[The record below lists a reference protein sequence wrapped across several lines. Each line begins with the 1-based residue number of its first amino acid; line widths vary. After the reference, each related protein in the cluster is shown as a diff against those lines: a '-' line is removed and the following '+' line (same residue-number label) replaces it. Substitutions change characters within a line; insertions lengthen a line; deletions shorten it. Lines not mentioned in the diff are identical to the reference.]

1 MPDGDY
7 TATVTLGKAYR
18 DYFKIAAD
26 SATQTVNV
34 KVETIDEGQG
44 ARSAK
49 APESFKAK
57 AKAARAGDDPNQ
69 AAAVAEHSEHAGQ
82 GDESRQISAYKP
94 EFRPPTKKPKAVK
107 AASIP
112 KGPRPD
118 LRSLPAWGIS
128 LSQEEDGK
136 SYVNFG
142 ATVWN
147 GGTSPLLVDGFR
159 QTGTELMDAYQYFFD
174 AKGKE
179 VGSVAAGTMEWDA
192 REGHRHWHFTDFAQY
207 NLLSSDK
214 KQAVRSGK
222 EAFCLV
228 NTDAVDYTVP
238 NAKWRP
244 ENTDLSSSCGQNT
257 AVAVREVLD
266 IGNGDTYS
274 QQRPGQS
281 FEITDLPNGTYY
293 IEVKAN
299 PVNRLSEVSTTNN
312 TSLRKI
318 VLGGTPTER
327 TLEVPP
333 RSTASR
339 ADAAP
344 AGRGASRDRPGQDR
358 GRARSRAYRDH
369 HCPAGGAPLPQA
381 PSDSPGRL
389 THRNASASGTPV
401 RVVGSSPSARPGGL
415 HQCRSP
421 APFCAGPLPLRLVST
436 TKCAPRSNVD
446 SRLPYVMLSA
456 VVSKLAT
463 FSENPYARSRPD
475 LRRAA
480 TSRARL
486 GDPGRVARVEVDQHA
501 RRRPQR
507 LDSLG
512 QQRVALFGVVLAQ
525 AALHRL
531 RDRVGL
537 QHDQRRV
544 PAQGAR
550 QRPYPGPVVRG
561 VGRAARRVAGAVAA
575 GDVVKGEHRQLARR
589 GRGRDQALCPL

>member
-1 MPDGDY
+1 MTSRTRVLVAGAVVTAVGLTAAGMGVANAATDPPPLSFTRAAASVVAERYVWGDESYLNFDLGVHVIAGKDPFEIRAARKSYADPIVAEQVVVKNGKKKNVALPAGMVTGWGGLKDFTAVTIKNAAGAEVASYTTDFCPNSYESARTRRDAPAETPYPQGCSGDNPFTLGSVWGIQAGWNAPTSSLPRTGDVQMPDGDY

-94 EFRPPTKKPKAVK
+94 EFRPPAKKPKAVK

-333 RSTASR
+333 VN
-339 ADAAP
+339 
-344 AGRGASRDRPGQDR
+344 GIEG
-358 GRARSRAYRDH
+358 
-369 HCPAGGAPLPQA
+369 
-381 PSDSPGRL
+381 
-389 THRNASASGTPV
+389 
-401 RVVGSSPSARPGGL
+401 
-415 HQCRSP
+415 
-421 APFCAGPLPLRLVST
+421 
-436 TKCAPRSNVD
+436 
-446 SRLPYVMLSA
+446 
-456 VVSKLAT
+456 
-463 FSENPYARSRPD
+463 
-475 LRRAA
+475 
-480 TSRARL
+480 
-486 GDPGRVARVEVDQHA
+486 
-501 RRRPQR
+501 
-507 LDSLG
+507 
-512 QQRVALFGVVLAQ
+512 
-525 AALHRL
+525 
-531 RDRVGL
+531 
-537 QHDQRRV
+537 
-544 PAQGAR
+544 
-550 QRPYPGPVVRG
+550 
-561 VGRAARRVAGAVAA
+561 
-575 GDVVKGEHRQLARR
+575 
-589 GRGRDQALCPL
+589 